1 MDEKGL
7 VELIVKK
14 LVDNPDE
21 VQVSQVGGEK
31 STILELRV
39 NSSDIGKVIG
49 KNGRIV
55 SAIRTLLH
63 AMAKKTDRRIIL
75 EVIE

>member
-7 VELIVKK
+7 VEMIARK
-14 LVDNPDE
+14 LVDHPEE
-21 VQVSQVGGEK
+21 VSLTVVEGEK
-31 STILELRV
+31 SNILELRV
-39 NSSDIGKVIG
+39 HPDDVGKVIG

-55 SAIRTLLH
+55 SAVRTLLH
-63 AMAKKTDRRIIL
+63 AMSKRAPKRYML

>member
-7 VELIVKK
+7 VEMIARK
-14 LVDNPDE
+14 LVDHPEE
-21 VQVSQVGGEK
+21 VSLTVVEGEK
-31 STILELRV
+31 SNILELRV
-39 NSSDIGKVIG
+39 HPDDVGKVIG

-63 AMAKKTDRRIIL
+63 AMSKRSVKRYML